1 MYRRRLKRLLDV
13 GASVLLL
20 PVLLLLVVLLGPLIY
35 LTDRGSIFYLSQ
47 RLGQD
52 GQLFQM
58 IKFRSMKMNTTHRFA
73 EDGTTISGENDPRVT
88 VIGRFL
94 RKTSLDEVPQLINV
108 LKGEMSIIGPRP
120 DLPEDL
126 ARYSEVERGKLAV
139 RPGITG
145 YSQAK
150 FRNAINQ
157 AEKVSNDLTYINKLS
172 LGLDLKILFWTVETV
187 MKRKNIYAGEEES

>member
-13 GASVLLL
+13 VASLLLL
-20 PVLLLLVVLLGPLIY
+20 PVLFVLILFVGPLIY
-35 LTDRGSIFYLSQ
+35 LVDRGSVFYLSQ

-58 IKFRSMKMNTTHRFA
+58 IKFRSMKMNTTPIFA
-73 EDGTTISGENDPRVT
+73 KDGTTISGENDPRVT
-88 VIGRFL
+88 SIGRFL

-108 LKGEMSIIGPRP
+108 LKGEMSMIGPRP

-126 ARYSEVERGKLAV
+126 VRYSERERGKLAV

-150 FRNAINQ
+150 FRNAIKQ
-157 AEKVSNDLTYINKLS
+157 EEKISNDLTYIKKLS
-172 LGLDLKILFWTVETV
+172 LGFDLKILFWTVATV
-187 MKRKNIYAGEEES
+187 LKRKNIYAGEEES